1 MLMLDDLNN
10 ILENVLKEAR
20 RKWVEAWVERIKV
33 SKRKFIVFMVV
44 SNNKV
49 KVIIYR
55 DNIKVRV
62 YSNLKGLSIS
72 LKKIIQR
79 EYEKH
84 VRLKERESKEESI

>member
-20 RKWVEAWVERIKV
+20 RKWIEAWVERIKV

-62 YSNLKGLSIS
+62 YSQLKGLSIS